1 MEYGVQL
8 FNLEYPRLREVAQAA
23 EQLGFHSIT
32 LPDHIVYEGP
42 QGSYDPHALAYDPMI
57 SAAVICE
64 ATKTVRVGHLVL
76 CNLFRHPVMTAM
88 SLTTLDRMS
97 NGRAIAGLGTGWTA
111 TEFKM
116 SGIPYPD
123 ITTRLRMLDEALTC
137 MRSLWTQERTSFA
150 GEFYHLDEAILW
162 PKPVQ
167 QPYPPIL
174 LGGGGKGLLR
184 LAGKHADAINIISE
198 VGTKGQITLENIA
211 KMTDDA
217 FKSKVRFV
225 REEAQRHGRDPQR
238 IQVSNVIF
246 NLFITD
252 SPAGTQAVAQN
263 MAGMMGTTPE
273 AACRAPLAL
282 IGTPEECIAELRRRR
297 DAWDVSQFVF
307 SFPDA
312 DLTTIRRLAE
322 DVLRH
327 V

>member
-1 MEYGVQL
+1 
-8 FNLEYPRLREVAQAA
+8 
-23 EQLGFHSIT
+23 
-32 LPDHIVYEGP
+32 
-42 QGSYDPHALAYDPMI
+42 
-57 SAAVICE
+57 
-64 ATKTVRVGHLVL
+64 
-76 CNLFRHPVMTAM
+76 
-88 SLTTLDRMS
+88 
-97 NGRAIAGLGTGWTA
+97 
-111 TEFKM
+111 
-116 SGIPYPD
+116 
-123 ITTRLRMLDEALTC
+123 MLDEALTC
-137 MRSLWTQERTSFA
+137 TRSLWTQERTSFA

-167 QPYPPIL
+167 QPHPPIL

-322 DVLRH
+322 DVLHH